1 MALSDSDLIIRA
13 QNGDAMAFEELVYR
27 YDKNV
32 LSIALKYTNN
42 EDEAKDIYQDVFI
55 RVFKGLKNFQ
65 FKSEFSTWIYRI
77 TTNVC
82 LTFKTNSKKH
92 SFVPI
97 ENDKDDDED
106 NFESVIL
113 STGEEESN
121 PDNIAAYG
129 QLENHLNEL
138 LEQLPPKQKL
148 CFVLKHYEGYKIRE
162 IAKLLECQDGTVKK
176 YLFEATHKL
185 RSKLVQYTWG

>member
-1 MALSDSDLIIRA
+1 MALSDSDLIIKA
-13 QNGDAMAFEELVYR
+13 QNGDSMAFEELVYR
-27 YDKNV
+27 YDKSV

-42 EDEAKDIYQDVFI
+42 EDDAKDIYQDVFI

-82 LTFKTNSKKH
+82 LTFKSNSKKRTYV
-92 SFVPI
+92 SI
-97 ENDKDDDED
+97 ENDRSDDEEENFQSVVLASD
-106 NFESVIL
+106 NSETL
-113 STGEEESN
+113 PE
-121 PDNIAAYG
+121 NIAAFG
-129 QLENHLNEL
+129 QLESYLNVL
-138 LEQLPPKQKL
+138 LDELPPKQKL

-162 IAKLLECQDGTVKK
+162 IAKLLECRDGTVKK

-185 RSKLVQYTWG
+185 RGKLVQYT